1 MGDTSNSRVSTYY
14 WTFASKDA
22 DRAIRSRIGSHLR
35 EMYSHLLQER
45 LPPKITE
52 LLSRLDQET

>member
-1 MGDTSNSRVSTYY
+1 MGDFHPQDTNYYSRI
-14 WTFASKDA
+14 FANDHA
-22 DRAIRSRIGSHLR
+22 VPRAIRRGIGGHLR

-52 LLSRLDQET
+52 L